1 MNCTIKQHIISSLF
15 MNNMWLG

>member
-1 MNCTIKQHIISSLF
+1 LFLF